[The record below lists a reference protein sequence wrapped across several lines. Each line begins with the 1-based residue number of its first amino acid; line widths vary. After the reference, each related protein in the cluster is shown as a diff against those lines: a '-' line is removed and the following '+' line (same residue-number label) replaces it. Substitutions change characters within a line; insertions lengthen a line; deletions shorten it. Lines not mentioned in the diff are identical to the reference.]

1 MAAGPLLVVLTGPS
15 GAGKDSVLARL
26 KSLGRPYYFAITAT
40 TRPPRKGEVDG
51 VDYHFVSP
59 ERFGQMV
66 DRGELLEHALVYGR
80 RYGVPKAPIRTA
92 LAEGR
97 DVIFRTDVQGAR
109 HIRSAVPGTLTIFI
123 SAASGDE
130 LKRRLLDRGQDAPD
144 QLEVRLRLA
153 REEMRAAPEFD
164 HTVINLDLDQC
175 VAEIEE
181 IVDRERSRP
190 DRVPVSLP

>member
-1 MAAGPLLVVLTGPS
+1 LAAGPLLVVLTGPS
-15 GAGKDSVLARL
+15 GVGKDSVLARL

-51 VDYHFVSP
+51 IDYHFVSP
-59 ERFGQMV
+59 ERFGEML

-80 RYGVPKAPIRTA
+80 RYGVPKAPIRKA

-109 HIRSAVPGTLTIFI
+109 YIRTAVPGTLTIFI
-123 SAASGDE
+123 SVASGDE
-130 LKRRLLDRGQDAPD
+130 LKRRLLARSQDAPD

-153 REEMRAAPEFD
+153 PEETRAAPEFD
-164 HTVINLDLDQC
+164 HTVINHDLDQC
-175 VAEIEE
+175 LAEIEE